1 MPSSRTR
8 PLGPNGT
15 VISPA
20 GARRSV
26 PDFPAPTE
34 YFGLNV
40 GLVARGTDGGLGV
53 SVENRT
59 AEAFAGRLPFVWV
72 QSGVSWVEVLDVRLE
87 PHGRAVLDLK
97 TRWTGTGGALECR
110 MPTERSPRDLLSLD
124 GATITKWALASN
136 YLPLGRAVVPSP
148 PVVPTA
154 AEDRRDRLR
163 QSLWLVFAAVLGLVA
178 VVLILYAT
186 SVI

>member
-1 MPSSRTR
+1 
-8 PLGPNGT
+8 
-15 VISPA
+15 
-20 GARRSV
+20 
-26 PDFPAPTE
+26 
-34 YFGLNV
+34 
-40 GLVARGTDGGLGV
+40 
-53 SVENRT
+53 
-59 AEAFAGRLPFVWV
+59 
-72 QSGVSWVEVLDVRLE
+72 
-87 PHGRAVLDLK
+87 
-97 TRWTGTGGALECR
+97 